1 MSTLKLKQ
9 NPFDS
14 PLCSLQATD
23 EAEKARLKKL
33 ADEQASKKKLG
44 NETLMVCSKK
54 YMEIMKA
61 LREGA

>member
-1 MSTLKLKQ
+1 
-9 NPFDS
+9 
-14 PLCSLQATD
+14 
-23 EAEKARLKKL
+23 L